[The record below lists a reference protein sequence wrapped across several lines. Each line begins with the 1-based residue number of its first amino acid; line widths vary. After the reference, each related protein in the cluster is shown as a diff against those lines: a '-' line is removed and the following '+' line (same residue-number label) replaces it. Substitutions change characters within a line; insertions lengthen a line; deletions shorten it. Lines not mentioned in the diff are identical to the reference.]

1 MMTIITTTMCPVD
14 ASVMTSIAASVQ
26 AAATAPLHPI

>member
-1 MMTIITTTMCPVD
+1 MTILTTTMSAVD
-14 ASVMTSIAASVQ
+14 ASVMTSITASVQ